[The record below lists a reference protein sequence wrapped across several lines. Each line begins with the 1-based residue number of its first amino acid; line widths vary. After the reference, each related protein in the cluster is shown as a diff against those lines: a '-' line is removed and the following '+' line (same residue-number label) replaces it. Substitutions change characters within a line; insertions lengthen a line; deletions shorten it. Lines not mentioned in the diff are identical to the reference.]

1 MKKIIS
7 IIIIVLGLIF
17 VGIAA
22 SEYFSGKKQVEVAL
36 ADAEKIVD
44 KSKQK
49 SLTADTFSYEIG
61 DVFGLLKIPSL
72 DETLPIIEGTDY
84 EMLDRGVGHYETT
97 KLPGQKKQILFSGH
111 RNTVF
116 TKLGDLKQ
124 GDRFVVEMPYGN
136 YEYEL
141 KSTEIVDA
149 NDLSVIR
156 DMDEELLTLS
166 TCYPFSFIGDA
177 PDRYIV
183 YATPI
188 VKS

>member
-61 DVFGLLKIPSL
+61 DVIGLLKIPSL

-97 KLPGQKKQILFSGH
+97 KLPHVG
-111 RNTVF
+111 
-116 TKLGDLKQ
+116 
-124 GDRFVVEMPYGN
+124 
-136 YEYEL
+136 
-141 KSTEIVDA
+141 
-149 NDLSVIR
+149 
-156 DMDEELLTLS
+156 
-166 TCYPFSFIGDA
+166 
-177 PDRYIV
+177 
-183 YATPI
+183 
-188 VKS
+188 